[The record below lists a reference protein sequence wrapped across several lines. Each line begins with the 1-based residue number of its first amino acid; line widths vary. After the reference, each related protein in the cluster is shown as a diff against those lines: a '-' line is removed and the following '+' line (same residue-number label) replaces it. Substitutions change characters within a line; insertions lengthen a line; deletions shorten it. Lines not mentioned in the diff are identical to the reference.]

1 MVAALYRSR
10 RFMGVRTGLTALAN
24 LPPNLAI
31 SGGNF
36 DGVHRGH
43 ARIFEFARSLSASGL
58 ACVTFEP
65 HPLTVLRPE
74 AAPPRLTPIDV
85 KHRLLAE
92 AGVDYLVELP
102 PTHDVLDVTA
112 EKFWEI
118 LRDGTR
124 PSH

>member
-1 MVAALYRSR
+1 MDI
-10 RFMGVRTGLTALAN
+10 RTGLDALAK

-31 SGGNF
+31 SIGNF

-43 ARIFEFARSLSASGL
+43 AKIFEFARGLKASGV
-58 ACVTFEP
+58 AAVTFEP

-74 AAPPRLTPIDV
+74 SAPPRLSPIAM
-85 KHRLLAE
+85 KHQLLEA

-112 EKFWEI
+112 E
-118 LRDGTR
+118 
-124 PSH
+124 